1 MRTRAVIGV
10 FLAALLVP
18 LGASTARIG
27 TGTTTAESASAG
39 DRTPSLF
46 GWLDYFDDHFGFRQ
60 QLIRA
65 HAWVSFRVLG
75 VSPSPTVIKGRD
87 GWLFYADDSALEDYE
102 SVTPFDAGDLAA
114 WRDNLVAI
122 RDALRTRGAEYV
134 FVIAPDKHVIYPEY
148 MPATIHR
155 RHAQYRL
162 DQLLD
167 YLRAH
172 SDLRVV
178 DLRGPLIDGKTRER
192 LFHLTDT
199 HWNDRGAFIGS
210 NEILRAAA
218 PAGVRPDPRDA
229 FAATAHRRPGMDL
242 TEMLSASELFT
253 ETSLDLTP
261 RVPRRARLL
270 EPADLR
276 EGYEVARVVTEVD
289 DTQGRPSAS
298 GDRLPRAVV
307 FRDSFGT
314 GLIPFLS
321 EHFSRAVYL
330 WQSNVDMD
338 VVAREKPAI
347 VIHEIVGRRLQTLDP
362 SGLQ

>member
-1 MRTRAVIGV
+1 MWTRAVIGV

-27 TGTTTAESASAG
+27 TRTATAESATADASP
-39 DRTPSLF
+39 PSLF

-65 HAWVSFRVLG
+65 HAWVSFRALG
-75 VSPSPTVIKGRD
+75 VSPSATVIKGRD

-102 SVTPFDAGDLAA
+102 SVTPFDETELAA

-122 RDALRTRGAEYV
+122 RDALRARGVEYV
-134 FVIAPDKHVIYPEY
+134 FALAPDKHVIYPEY

-155 RHAQYRL
+155 QHDQYRL

-167 YLRAH
+167 YLHGH

-178 DLRGPLIDGKTRER
+178 DLRVPLFDGKARER
-192 LFHLTDT
+192 VFHVTDT

-218 PAGVRPDPRDA
+218 PAGVRPDSRDA
-229 FAATAHRRPGMDL
+229 FVAAEHRRPGMDL
-242 TEMLSASELFT
+242 TEMLSASALFT

-261 RVPRRARLL
+261 RVPRRARVL
-270 EPADLR
+270 EPKDLR
-276 EGYEVARVVTEVD
+276 EGYEVARVVTEID
-289 DTQGRPSAS
+289 APLAGRSVS
-298 GDRLPRAVV
+298 DGGLPRAVV

-330 WQSNVDMD
+330 WQNNVDMD
-338 VVAREKPAI
+338 VVAQEKPSI

>member
-1 MRTRAVIGV
+1 MWTRVVIGV

-18 LGASTARIG
+18 LAASTAGVG
-27 TGTTTAESASAG
+27 TRTAAAESASAE
-39 DRTPSLF
+39 DRPRSLF
-46 GWLDYFDDHFGFRQ
+46 NWLDYFDDHFGFRQ

-65 HAWVSFRVLG
+65 HAWVSFRMLG

-102 SVTPFDAGDLAA
+102 SAAPLEEAELAA

-122 RDALRTRGAEYV
+122 RDALRARGVEYV
-134 FVIAPDKHVIYPEY
+134 FVLAPDKHVIYPEH
-148 MPATIHR
+148 MPETIHR
-155 RHAQYRL
+155 RHEQYRM

-167 YLRAH
+167 YLGAH

-178 DLRGPLIDGKTRER
+178 DLRGPLMDGKRRER

-218 PAGVRPDPRDA
+218 PAGVRPDPQGA
-229 FAATAHRRPGMDL
+229 FVETEHRRPGMDL
-242 TEMLSASELFT
+242 TEMLSASSLFT

-289 DTQGRPSAS
+289 DP
-298 GDRLPRAVV
+298 RLPRAVV

-330 WQSNVDMD
+330 WQNNVDMD
-338 VVAREKPAI
+338 VVRQEQPAL